1 MRDRKK
7 LCAFAPSPFIR
18 AREDP
23 GVLVGQLGI
32 SPRDFLPNPTDPY
45 EVEKKTSGSSPV
57 IIFFYLPLGTERT
70 CTVNAICHFVLV
82 LFSSP

>member
-7 LCAFAPSPFIR
+7 VVRVRPSPFIR

-45 EVEKKTSGSSPV
+45 KVEKKPPA
-57 IIFFYLPLGTERT
+57 LAR
-70 CTVNAICHFVLV
+70 
-82 LFSSP
+82 